1 VHCKKCG
8 NSVKTGLQSW
18 LDLSTGS
25 KVWEVVTELLAPSFL
40 ADEDGIGRF
49 LLNMLCAFTSVPFL
63 VGGIIG
69 FTHNPAQ
76 TMDNL
81 ELTLFGLWY
90 PALLVWRLL
99 RLRSQSIR
107 FERDGEIIKW

>member
-8 NSVKTGLQSW
+8 YSVKTGLQSW
-18 LDLSTGS
+18 LDLSIGS
-25 KVWEVVTELLAPSFL
+25 KVWEVVTEILAPSFF

-49 LLNMLCAFTSVPFL
+49 LINMLCAFTSVPFF
-63 VGGIIG
+63 VGGIYG
-69 FTHNPAQ
+69 YMHTPAQ
-76 TMDNL
+76 RLDNL

-90 PALLVWRLL
+90 PTLLVWRLL

-107 FERDGEIIKW
+107 NNRDGQIFKW